1 MTHEATLELRY
12 SPKGGCS
19 EKLVQII
26 DAATSTIRAMVYGA
40 TLEEVSDAL
49 LRAGKDAEK
58 GGRGLDVKVILDRKQ
73 TKTGDQAKFYDKLEK
88 ARGDG
93 KIEVRLYTPGGWS
106 CMHHK
111 VGIFDGKVVTT
122 GSFNWTKNAQ
132 DNNNENLVAIE
143 NRDLAEAYTRIFDEL
158 WKIASPEGNYRSV
171 RRFGRFMLSFLPI
184 TARYYPA
191 NQ

>member
-1 MTHEATLELRY
+1 MSSTATFELRY

-19 EKLVQII
+19 EKLVEII
-26 DAATSTIRAMVYGA
+26 DGATSTIRAMVYGA

-49 LRAGKDAEK
+49 LRAGKDVEK
-58 GGRGLDVKVILDRKQ
+58 GGRGVDVKVILDRRQ
-73 TKTGDQAKFYDKLEK
+73 TRREQAKFYDKLER
-88 ARGDG
+88 AREDG
-93 KIEVRLYTPGGWS
+93 KIEVRLYTPGGRS

-132 DNNNENLVAIE
+132 YSNNENLVAIE

-158 WKIASPEGNYRSV
+158 WKIASPEGNYRSL
-171 RRFGRFMLSFLPI
+171 RRFGRFVLSFLPVSG
-184 TARYYPA
+184 RYYPA